1 MARHYYFI
9 LRSVLHDQPHLRHYL
24 TRCTHCPIFFITHP
38 CNAGRTDLGCPFG
51 CSETHRKNESTKRST
66 AYYQTPEG
74 KEKKKQLNANARNKT
89 NQTTGEREEPS
100 SQNKNIN
107 EEPLTLDEQ
116 NAEKNNSD
124 KDKTIHPD
132 KKMLHY
138 LQCLFNLIDRQFL
151 SYQQI
156 LDLLNRK
163 IRQHHLRKR
172 KEIEYV
178 IDYCRSKPP

>member
-1 MARHYYFI
+1 MTRHYYFI

-24 TRCTHCPIFFITHP
+24 TRCTHCRIFFICHP

-51 CSETHRKNESTKRST
+51 CSEKHRKDGSTKRST

-74 KEKKKQLNANARNKT
+74 KEKKKQLNARARNKA
-89 NQTTGEREEPS
+89 NQTTVQQKEPS
-100 SQNKNIN
+100 SQNKNIS
-107 EEPLTLDEQ
+107 EEPLTLDE
-116 NAEKNNSD
+116 N
-124 KDKTIHPD
+124 KTINPD

-138 LQCLFNLIDRQFL
+138 LQCIFNLIDQQFL

-163 IRQHHLRKR
+163 IRQHHLRMR

-178 IDYCRSKPP
+178 IDYCRNKPP

>member
-9 LRSVLHDQPHLRHYL
+9 LRSVLHDQPYLRHYL
-24 TRCTHCPIFFITHP
+24 TRCIHCHIFFITHP
-38 CNAGRTDLGCPFG
+38 CNANRTDLGCPFG
-51 CSETHRKNESTKRST
+51 CSEKHRKDESTKRST

-74 KEKKKQLNANARNKT
+74 KEKKKQLNAKARNKA
-89 NQTTGEREEPS
+89 NQTTDEQEEPA
-100 SQNKNIN
+100 SQNKNIS
-107 EEPLTLDEQ
+107 EEPLTPDE
-116 NAEKNNSD
+116 
-124 KDKTIHPD
+124 DKTINPD

-138 LQCLFNLIDRQFL
+138 LQCLFNLIDQQFL

-156 LDLLNRK
+156 LTLLNRK

-178 IDYCRSKPP
+178 IDYCCNKPP